1 MSVGHV
7 ADRSIAAAGW
17 MSAGTFL
24 RAILQVAAQ
33 VTFARVLGPDHFG
46 VFLLASLAVSLS
58 ALFADIGMSY
68 ALIQKK
74 EITACDIRLS
84 FTWHVMVASVVAT
97 LLATLA
103 PYLADWFNDPRVGP
117 VLAVLATTLLINAAG
132 IPAMNLLRRDL
143 NFKAIQLALIS
154 SYFVGYIVVGIP
166 ALMLGAG
173 IWAPVLAWLT
183 QAGINT
189 TLLYIQKPHAIRP
202 LLLIDDNY
210 EFLRYSATFLATN
223 LTNWTLMN
231 IDRVLLGRL
240 AGTTEVGLYATP
252 YNLLNNPTLQ
262 ILNTTQSILF
272 AASSRLQENLPD
284 MRRAYLAV
292 LAAVALLVAPVF
304 AGISAAAPT
313 LIEVIYGPVWAPAA
327 EVMRALALA
336 MPIYLVWALSTPILW
351 NTGQKTREY
360 RLQMPLIPVWGVA
373 VWFAAQTSIVVL
385 AYALIF
391 MQCVR
396 AFSTT
401 YPAAKALGLRLR
413 DYANVLGDGI
423 FISLAVA
430 LVVWGADF
438 ALHELALP
446 VFMIMILDVV
456 AAAVTWLVLLR
467 MMGRRVHPEFNRLVL
482 HTTSKLPAWVSRIL
496 TTTLFPQLPR

>member
-1 MSVGHV
+1 
-7 ADRSIAAAGW
+7 
-17 MSAGTFL
+17 MSAGTLL
-24 RAILQVAAQ
+24 RAVLQVAAQ

-46 VFLLASLAVSLS
+46 VFLLASLTVSLS
-58 ALFADIGMSY
+58 ALFADIGVSY
-68 ALIQKK
+68 ALIQKN
-74 EITACDIRLS
+74 EITVRDIRLS
-84 FTWHVMVASVVAT
+84 FTWHVLIAGIVGTV
-97 LLATLA
+97 LATLA
-103 PYLADWFNDPRVGP
+103 TYVADWFNDLRVGP
-117 VLAVLATTLLINAAG
+117 VLAVLASSLLINAAG

-143 NFKAIQLALIS
+143 NFRAIQLALLA
-154 SYFVGYIVVGIP
+154 SYFVGYVVVGIP

-173 IWAPVLAWLT
+173 VWAPVMALLV

-202 LLLIDDNY
+202 LLHSDEKK
-210 EFLRYSATFLATN
+210 EFLGYSATFLATN

-240 AGTTEVGLYATP
+240 VGTTAVGFYATP

-262 ILNTTQSILF
+262 ILNTAQSILF
-272 AASSRLQENLPD
+272 AASSRLQENLPS

-313 LIEVIYGPVWAPAA
+313 LIEVIYGPLWAPAA
-327 EVMRALALA
+327 EVTRALALA

-360 RLQMPLIPVWGVA
+360 RHQLPLIPVWAVA
-373 VWFAAQTSIVVL
+373 AWFAAQTSIVVL
-385 AYALIF
+385 AYSLIV

-396 AFSTT
+396 ALFTT
-401 YPAAKALGLRLR
+401 YPAAKAMGLRLR
-413 DYANVLGDGI
+413 DYVHVLGYGV

-430 LVVWGADF
+430 LVVCRADV
-438 ALHELALP
+438 ALRELNFP
-446 VFMIMILDVV
+446 VLLIMILDVV
-456 AAAVTWLVLLR
+456 GAAITWLVLLR
-467 MMGRRVHPEFNRLVL
+467 ILGSRFHPEFNQLALRTL
-482 HTTSKLPAWVSRIL
+482 TKLPARISRVL
-496 TTTLFPQLPR
+496 TFILFPQLQR